1 MHSYA
6 GMLAKEGITKNAI
19 APALIE
25 SDMIK
30 GNSAITP
37 ERIPIGRF
45 GQPNE
50 VAAIAV
56 MLAINGNI
64 TGQTINVN
72 GGWYMS

>member
-6 GMLAKEGITKNAI
+6 GMPVEEGVTTNAI

-25 SDMIK
+25 TDMIK

-45 GQPNE
+45 G
-50 VAAIAV
+50 
-56 MLAINGNI
+56 
-64 TGQTINVN
+64 
-72 GGWYMS
+72 

>member
-1 MHSYA
+1 
-6 GMLAKEGITKNAI
+6 MLAKEDITTNAI

-25 SDMIK
+25 TDMIK

-56 MLAINGNI
+56 VLEINA
-64 TGQTINVN
+64 
-72 GGWYMS
+72 

>member
-1 MHSYA
+1 MEFGRRYR
-6 GMLAKEGITKNAI
+6 
-19 APALIE
+19 P
-25 SDMIK
+25 
-30 GNSAITP
+30 SAITP

-72 GGWYMS
+72 GGRYMS